1 MKGRLAGRG
10 VAISSVSRH
19 FRTAMTDTTATRQAV
34 QNTTFAV
41 LFAIGFCHM
50 LNDMMQALLPA
61 IYPSL
66 KQDFHLSF
74 TQIGLIT
81 LAYQITASLLQPM
94 VGYFSDK
101 KPMPYSLSTS
111 AVFTLIGLLGLSIAG
126 SYRAIVICAM
136 LIGVGSAVF
145 HPEASRVARMASG
158 GRHGLAQSMF
168 QVGGN
173 TGSAL
178 GPLLAAALVASYG
191 QRSIAWAGLLALAS
205 IIVLYNV
212 GTWYKHHGL
221 ARMRHH
227 THAHHNLSSI
237 KVWVSMTILLMLMF
251 SKFFYLASITS
262 YYTFY
267 LIQTFHV
274 SVANAQVHLFLFL
287 GAVAAGT
294 MLGGPLGDRFGRKY
308 VIWLSILGILPFT
321 MALPYVNLFWISIL
335 SVFIGVVL
343 ASAFPAIVVYAQ
355 ELLPGRVGM
364 ISGMFF
370 GFSFGMGGVGAAV
383 LGWLADQTS
392 ITFVYKVCAF
402 LPAIGILTAFLP
414 NIGGDKN
421 AMPVVD
427 AEP

>member
-1 MKGRLAGRG
+1 
-10 VAISSVSRH
+10 
-19 FRTAMTDTTATRQAV
+19 MTDTTATRQAV

-66 KQDFHLSF
+66 KQDFHLNF

-101 KPMPYSLSTS
+101 KPKPYSLATS

-136 LIGVGSAVF
+136 LIGIGSAVF

-158 GRHGLAQSMF
+158 GRHGLAQSVF
-168 QVGGN
+168 QLGGN

-191 QRSIAWAGLLALAS
+191 QRSIAWAGLLALTS

-227 THAHHNLSSI
+227 THAHHDLSSI

-267 LIQTFHV
+267 LIQTFHL

-321 MALPYVNLFWISIL
+321 LALPYANLFWTSIL

-370 GFSFGMGGVGAAV
+370 GFSFGIGGVGAAA

-392 ITFVYKVCAF
+392 ITFVYKVCSF
-402 LPAIGILTAFLP
+402 LPAIGLLTAFLP

-421 AMPVVD
+421 TMPVVD
-427 AEP
+427 LEP